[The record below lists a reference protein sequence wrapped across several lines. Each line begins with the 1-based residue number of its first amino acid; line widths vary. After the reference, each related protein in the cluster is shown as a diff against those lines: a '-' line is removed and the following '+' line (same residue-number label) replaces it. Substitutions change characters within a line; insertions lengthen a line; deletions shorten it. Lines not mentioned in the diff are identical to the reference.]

1 MNVESTEHQDS
12 TNPPLLIASVSGC
25 CSSEMI
31 PPDWDMAE
39 QMGSLWRA
47 YACYICKKC
56 GKACK
61 PIDAP
66 Q

>member
-1 MNVESTEHQDS
+1 MTIESTEYQES
-12 TNPPLLIASVSGC
+12 SNPPLLIARVSGC
-25 CSSEMI
+25 CSSKMI

-56 GKACK
+56 GKPCE
-61 PIDAP
+61 PVDVP